1 MSRSNVL
8 QIVRDMRRK
17 NKIKREMIDV
27 DVKIRDNQKR
37 VDLLENLLSY
47 MQSDMTLEEVSQIIE
62 NMKSDYEERV
72 DDYII
77 RKAEFSKE
85 RRAINKG
92 IKDMLKEEKIEQA
105 VYQLLEAIGENPNRE
120 GLLDTPSRVAKMYQ
134 EANILPLTKTFSII

>member
-17 NKIKREMIDV
+17 NKLKREMVDV
-27 DVKIRDNQKR
+27 DTKIRDNQKR
-37 VDLLENLLSY
+37 VYLLENLLTY
-47 MQSDMTLEEVSQIIE
+47 IQNDMTIEEITEIID

-85 RRAINKG
+85 RRAINKQV
-92 IKDMLKEEKIEQA
+92 KELLKEEK
-105 VYQLLEAIGENPNRE
+105 
-120 GLLDTPSRVAKMYQ
+120 
-134 EANILPLTKTFSII
+134 TKSN

>member
-37 VDLLENLLSY
+37 VDLLENLLTY
-47 MQSDMTLEEVSQIIE
+47 IQNDMTIEEIIE
-62 NMKSDYEERV
+62 IIDNMKSDYEERV

-85 RRAINKG
+85 RRAINKQV
-92 IKDMLKEEKIEQA
+92 KELLKEEK
-105 VYQLLEAIGENPNRE
+105 
-120 GLLDTPSRVAKMYQ
+120 
-134 EANILPLTKTFSII
+134 TKSN

>member
-17 NKIKREMIDV
+17 NKLKREMVDV
-27 DVKIRDNQKR
+27 DTKIRANQKR
-37 VDLLENLLSY
+37 VDLLENLLTY
-47 MQSDMTLEEVSQIIE
+47 IQNDMTIEEITEIID

-85 RRAINKG
+85 RRAINKQV
-92 IKDMLKEEKIEQA
+92 KELLKEEK
-105 VYQLLEAIGENPNRE
+105 
-120 GLLDTPSRVAKMYQ
+120 
-134 EANILPLTKTFSII
+134 TKSN

>member
-62 NMKSDYEERV
+62 NMK
-72 DDYII
+72 
-77 RKAEFSKE
+77 
-85 RRAINKG
+85 
-92 IKDMLKEEKIEQA
+92 
-105 VYQLLEAIGENPNRE
+105 
-120 GLLDTPSRVAKMYQ
+120 
-134 EANILPLTKTFSII
+134 

>member
-17 NKIKREMIDV
+17 NKIKREMVDV
-27 DVKIRDNQKR
+27 DTKIRDNQKR
-37 VDLLENLLSY
+37 VDLLENLLTY
-47 MQSDMTLEEVSQIIE
+47 IQNDMTIEEIIEIIE

-85 RRAINKG
+85 RRAINKQV
-92 IKDMLKEEKIEQA
+92 KELLKEEK
-105 VYQLLEAIGENPNRE
+105 
-120 GLLDTPSRVAKMYQ
+120 
-134 EANILPLTKTFSII
+134 TKSN

>member
-37 VDLLENLLSY
+37 VDLLENLLTY
-47 MQSDMTLEEVSQIIE
+47 IQNDMTIEEITEIID

-85 RRAINKG
+85 RRAINKQV
-92 IKDMLKEEKIEQA
+92 KELLKEEK
-105 VYQLLEAIGENPNRE
+105 
-120 GLLDTPSRVAKMYQ
+120 
-134 EANILPLTKTFSII
+134 TKSN

>member
-17 NKIKREMIDV
+17 NKLKREMV
-27 DVKIRDNQKR
+27 DVETKIRDNQKR
-37 VDLLENLLSY
+37 VDLLENLLTY
-47 MQSDMTLEEVSQIIE
+47 IQNDMTIEEITEIID

-85 RRAINKG
+85 RRAINKQV
-92 IKDMLKEEKIEQA
+92 KELLKEEK
-105 VYQLLEAIGENPNRE
+105 
-120 GLLDTPSRVAKMYQ
+120 
-134 EANILPLTKTFSII
+134 TKSN

>member
-17 NKIKREMIDV
+17 NKLKREMVDV
-27 DVKIRDNQKR
+27 DTKIRNNQKR
-37 VDLLENLLSY
+37 VDLLENLLTY
-47 MQSDMTLEEVSQIIE
+47 IQNDMTIEEITEIID

-85 RRAINKG
+85 RRAINKQV
-92 IKDMLKEEKIEQA
+92 KELLKEEK
-105 VYQLLEAIGENPNRE
+105 
-120 GLLDTPSRVAKMYQ
+120 
-134 EANILPLTKTFSII
+134 TKSN

>member
-72 DDYII
+72 DDYVI

-85 RRAINKG
+85 RRAINKA
-92 IKDMLKEEKIEQA
+92 IKDMLKEEK
-105 VYQLLEAIGENPNRE
+105 
-120 GLLDTPSRVAKMYQ
+120 
-134 EANILPLTKTFSII
+134 TKTN

>member
-17 NKIKREMIDV
+17 NKLKREMVDV
-27 DVKIRDNQKR
+27 DTKIRDKQKR
-37 VDLLENLLSY
+37 VDLLENLLTY
-47 MQSDMTLEEVSQIIE
+47 IQNDMTIEEITEIID

-85 RRAINKG
+85 RRAINKQV
-92 IKDMLKEEKIEQA
+92 KELLKEEK
-105 VYQLLEAIGENPNRE
+105 
-120 GLLDTPSRVAKMYQ
+120 
-134 EANILPLTKTFSII
+134 TKSN

>member
-17 NKIKREMIDV
+17 NKLKRQMVDV
-27 DVKIRDNQKR
+27 DTKIRDNQKR
-37 VDLLENLLSY
+37 VDLLENLLTY
-47 MQSDMTLEEVSQIIE
+47 IQNDMTIEEITEIID

-85 RRAINKG
+85 RRAINKQV
-92 IKDMLKEEKIEQA
+92 KELLKEEK
-105 VYQLLEAIGENPNRE
+105 
-120 GLLDTPSRVAKMYQ
+120 
-134 EANILPLTKTFSII
+134 TKSN

>member
-85 RRAINKG
+85 RRAINKS
-92 IKDMLKEEKIEQA
+92 IKDLVKEEK
-105 VYQLLEAIGENPNRE
+105 
-120 GLLDTPSRVAKMYQ
+120 
-134 EANILPLTKTFSII
+134 TKQ

>member
-47 MQSDMTLEEVSQIIE
+47 MQSDMTLEEVSQIME

-85 RRAINKG
+85 RRAINKA
-92 IKDMLKEEKIEQA
+92 IKDMLKEEK
-105 VYQLLEAIGENPNRE
+105 
-120 GLLDTPSRVAKMYQ
+120 
-134 EANILPLTKTFSII
+134 TKTN

>member
-85 RRAINKG
+85 RRAINKA
-92 IKDMLKEEKIEQA
+92 IKDMLKEEK
-105 VYQLLEAIGENPNRE
+105 
-120 GLLDTPSRVAKMYQ
+120 
-134 EANILPLTKTFSII
+134 TKTN

>member
-17 NKIKREMIDV
+17 NKLKREMVDV
-27 DVKIRDNQKR
+27 DTKIRDNQKR
-37 VDLLENLLSY
+37 VDLLENLLTY
-47 MQSDMTLEEVSQIIE
+47 IQNDMTIEEITEIID

-85 RRAINKG
+85 RRAINKQV
-92 IKDMLKEEKIEQA
+92 KELLKEEK
-105 VYQLLEAIGENPNRE
+105 
-120 GLLDTPSRVAKMYQ
+120 
-134 EANILPLTKTFSII
+134 TKSN

>member
-17 NKIKREMIDV
+17 NKLKREMVDV
-27 DVKIRDNQKR
+27 DTKIRDNQKR
-37 VDLLENLLSY
+37 VDLLENLLTY
-47 MQSDMTLEEVSQIIE
+47 IQNDMTIEEITEIID

-85 RRAINKG
+85 RRAINKQV
-92 IKDMLKEEKIEQA
+92 KELLKEEKSKS
-105 VYQLLEAIGENPNRE
+105 N
-120 GLLDTPSRVAKMYQ
+120 
-134 EANILPLTKTFSII
+134 

>member
-17 NKIKREMIDV
+17 NKLKREMVDV
-27 DVKIRDNQKR
+27 DTKIRDNQKR
-37 VDLLENLLSY
+37 VDLLENLLTY
-47 MQSDMTLEEVSQIIE
+47 IQNDMTIEEITEIID

-85 RRAINKG
+85 RRAINKQF
-92 IKDMLKEEKIEQA
+92 KELLKEEK
-105 VYQLLEAIGENPNRE
+105 
-120 GLLDTPSRVAKMYQ
+120 
-134 EANILPLTKTFSII
+134 TKSN

>member
-17 NKIKREMIDV
+17 NKLKREMVDV
-27 DVKIRDNQKR
+27 DTKIRDNQKR
-37 VDLLENLLSY
+37 VDLLENLLTY
-47 MQSDMTLEEVSQIIE
+47 IQNDMTIEEITEIID

-85 RRAINKG
+85 RRAINKQV
-92 IKDMLKEEKIEQA
+92 KELLKEK
-105 VYQLLEAIGENPNRE
+105 
-120 GLLDTPSRVAKMYQ
+120 K
-134 EANILPLTKTFSII
+134 TKSN

>member
-17 NKIKREMIDV
+17 NKLKREMVDV
-27 DVKIRDNQKR
+27 DTKIRDNQKR
-37 VDLLENLLSY
+37 VDLLENLLTY
-47 MQSDMTLEEVSQIIE
+47 IQNDMTIEEITEILD

-85 RRAINKG
+85 RRAINKQV
-92 IKDMLKEEKIEQA
+92 KELLKEEK
-105 VYQLLEAIGENPNRE
+105 
-120 GLLDTPSRVAKMYQ
+120 
-134 EANILPLTKTFSII
+134 TKSN